1 MMTRLVFSGLEPP
14 TYPEDVREIVLAFKY
29 QGYELSEA
37 DAERAWLAHSESY
50 CAGWLCLPKYGREIV
65 TTLLPYLKEES

>member
-1 MMTRLVFSGLEPP
+1 MTRLVFSENRDT

-29 QGYELSEA
+29 QGYEISEA
-37 DAERAWLAHSESY
+37 DAERAWQAHSDDH

-65 TTLLPYLKEES
+65 ATLLPYFKEES